1 LYQIVAYFES
11 KIENTMTWF
20 ERLAVLNLPTTH
32 SNISTLPVYFSGSKY
47 IKQPILDELSQEYK
61 WADVSQISFKKL
73 KSQTKTRKEILK
85 YMLENRIYSKIYKYS
100 RIDIL
105 LLQIIQKYLRLL
117 RQTDDDKKTTL
128 DKPLLEEI
136 YTKCFE
142 FLQEYSNESIIVL
155 IDCRTSYFQKYKQ
168 NFNEIILHTLAMSAL
183 MAKRILYSFMEFI
196 VIVDDDMMLVGEE
209 FKNNMSEMNNTSD
222 EIITD
227 NYANSV
233 VESLTQDES
242 ENVLFVQQK
251 IYENLRSNDKIL
263 RCLDKKLIKKII
275 INAHKSNTFL
285 DFELN

>member
-1 LYQIVAYFES
+1 
-11 KIENTMTWF
+11 MTWF

-32 SNISTLPVYFSGSKY
+32 SNINTLPVYFSGSKY
-47 IKQPILDELSQEYK
+47 IKQPILDELSQEYT

-100 RIDIL
+100 RIDIQ

-117 RQTDDDKKTTL
+117 RKNDKTTL

-155 IDCRTSYFQKYKQ
+155 IDCRTSYFQKYKY

-196 VIVDDDMMLVGEE
+196 VIVDEDMIVGEE
-209 FKNNMSEMNNTSD
+209 FKTNTSINVSEINNPSD
-222 EIITD
+222 DIITE
-227 NYANSV
+227 NYAN
-233 VESLTQDES
+233 VESLTQNES

-263 RCLDKKLIKKII
+263 RCLDKTLIKKII